1 MTSSLLLWGGAV
13 VLCSVASPILSF
25 SHGASRTS
33 CQEMIPGHI
42 RAHPLDPR
50 HSVVT
55 IETSASSYLPGQLI
69 TVTVRSSRDFMGF
82 LLQARSVGGERN
94 GIEQGLGVRTE
105 RLGPL
110 LVGGSWIRTPPGT
123 HTLRCLFEGDTVTHS
138 DKQLKRNLSFVW
150 RAPDMPKGDI
160 RFHITVVQ
168 SYFIYWTGVESRVVR
183 DRSPSVWR
191 GSRTKMVDGAST
203 VFAVQKTATA
213 QTVPKKQTDRGAT
226 LAPFLGRTSDI
237 KSVTEI
243 LKFLKTQTID
253 DHKTLET
260 NSSLTWTDH
269 TVTVRKTLTSGS
281 LPSNTHATPGVFAGV
296 SSEITTKPFSFTT
309 RDFPLRL
316 SLPDTRYMVNTNF
329 PLATFV
335 PLDPLSPEKG
345 LLTKNK
351 DPQMISQERK
361 LNNNPGRKDYMT
373 LTLKTTQ
380 GPPMKTFYSP
390 HTASAYPNSKDPSNK
405 QPKQFETSSS
415 PERLGDNIQTKSQMS
430 IIKTEVTSSYQA
442 SSYESSR
449 FRTPAFKADLKS
461 QTSIGPRSTPKQTSS
476 PPTTMPNILPALS
489 VMKPTEGQ
497 PFPLQIEK
505 IQSDMSTETFRPSSQ
520 TLSQTGRGFSQ
531 SFVTPQQVTV
541 STGVKDPKSQKD
553 TNTIILPFVP
563 SNTSSSSDS
572 LNISFVIHLSEN
584 FTVHQSGGSVSVS
597 KNPSVTSTSSIH
609 SPSPPS
615 EDKPKTTPAHSVPPS
630 PSPISMPPHLTFT
643 QQRHTAQ
650 PTIPT
655 SSTISS
661 VSASNHP
668 STSTLTALLSPL
680 YSTSSRFSSASTRPP
695 AFSSFYSN
703 SLFYHSAPTLAPPS
717 FSATLPSTAS
727 STSFMSPNTSP
738 YPEPTSAPH
747 HFINTPFPSSV
758 PHKITV
764 GETLITQTRSI
775 ISKTHLTSPV
785 HRKVVHPNPKPYPN
799 LRPNR
804 GQEIQPNIHNT
815 DTKPKRPSDPSET
828 PENEG
833 KYPDIVPRHRAWE
846 LGMLLACSAGLGMA
860 LVVGVR
866 YVYRQACGRRTEV
879 TLKDREREY
888 GRGEHGLIQLQEC
901 GDLVRVRKLRENSFV
916 LLAEYDILPSATN

>member
-55 IETSASSYLPGQLI
+55 IETAASSYLPGQLI

-82 LLQARSVGGERN
+82 LLQARSVG
-94 GIEQGLGVRTE
+94 
-105 RLGPL
+105 
-110 LVGGSWIRTPPGT
+110 GT

-168 SYFIYWTGVESRVVR
+168 SYFIYWTGIESRMVR
-183 DRSPSVWR
+183 DRSPSAWR

-203 VFAVQKTATA
+203 VFAVQKTTTA
-213 QTVPKKQTDRGAT
+213 QT
-226 LAPFLGRTSDI
+226 GR
-237 KSVTEI
+237 
-243 LKFLKTQTID
+243 
-253 DHKTLET
+253 
-260 NSSLTWTDH
+260 H
-269 TVTVRKTLTSGS
+269 TVVTMSKKAEQQR
-281 LPSNTHATPGVFAGV
+281 
-296 SSEITTKPFSFTT
+296 FS
-309 RDFPLRL
+309 
-316 SLPDTRYMVNTNF
+316 
-329 PLATFV
+329 
-335 PLDPLSPEKG
+335 
-345 LLTKNK
+345 
-351 DPQMISQERK
+351 
-361 LNNNPGRKDYMT
+361 
-373 LTLKTTQ
+373 
-380 GPPMKTFYSP
+380 
-390 HTASAYPNSKDPSNK
+390 
-405 QPKQFETSSS
+405 
-415 PERLGDNIQTKSQMS
+415 
-430 IIKTEVTSSYQA
+430 
-442 SSYESSR
+442 
-449 FRTPAFKADLKS
+449 DLKS
-461 QTSIGPRSTPKQTSS
+461 QTSIGPRSTQKQTSS
-476 PPTTMPNILPALS
+476 PPTTTPNILPPALS
-489 VMKPTEGQ
+489 VMKPTQAQ

-505 IQSDMSTETFRPSSQ
+505 IQSDTSTETFRPSSQ
-520 TLSQTGRGFSQ
+520 TGRVFSQ
-531 SFVTPQQVTV
+531 SFVTPQPVTV
-541 STGVKDPKSQKD
+541 STGVEDPKSQKD
-553 TNTIILPFVP
+553 TKTITLPFVP

-615 EDKPKTTPAHSVPPS
+615 EDKPKTTAAH
-630 PSPISMPPHLTFT
+630 
-643 QQRHTAQ
+643 
-650 PTIPT
+650 
-655 SSTISS
+655 
-661 VSASNHP
+661 
-668 STSTLTALLSPL
+668 
-680 YSTSSRFSSASTRPP
+680 Y
-695 AFSSFYSN
+695 
-703 SLFYHSAPTLAPPS
+703 
-717 FSATLPSTAS
+717 
-727 STSFMSPNTSP
+727 
-738 YPEPTSAPH
+738 
-747 HFINTPFPSSV
+747 
-758 PHKITV
+758 
-764 GETLITQTRSI
+764 
-775 ISKTHLTSPV
+775 
-785 HRKVVHPNPKPYPN
+785 VVHPNPKPYPN
-799 LRPNR
+799 LRPNS

-815 DTKPKRPSDPSET
+815 DTKPKRPSET

-888 GRGEHGLIQLQEC
+888 GRGEPGLIQLQEC

>member
-1 MTSSLLLWGGAV
+1 
-13 VLCSVASPILSF
+13 
-25 SHGASRTS
+25 
-33 CQEMIPGHI
+33 
-42 RAHPLDPR
+42 
-50 HSVVT
+50 
-55 IETSASSYLPGQLI
+55 
-69 TVTVRSSRDFMGF
+69 
-82 LLQARSVGGERN
+82 
-94 GIEQGLGVRTE
+94 
-105 RLGPL
+105 
-110 LVGGSWIRTPPGT
+110 
-123 HTLRCLFEGDTVTHS
+123 
-138 DKQLKRNLSFVW
+138 
-150 RAPDMPKGDI
+150 
-160 RFHITVVQ
+160 
-168 SYFIYWTGVESRVVR
+168 
-183 DRSPSVWR
+183 
-191 GSRTKMVDGAST
+191 
-203 VFAVQKTATA
+203 
-213 QTVPKKQTDRGAT
+213 
-226 LAPFLGRTSDI
+226 
-237 KSVTEI
+237 
-243 LKFLKTQTID
+243 
-253 DHKTLET
+253 
-260 NSSLTWTDH
+260 
-269 TVTVRKTLTSGS
+269 
-281 LPSNTHATPGVFAGV
+281 
-296 SSEITTKPFSFTT
+296 
-309 RDFPLRL
+309 
-316 SLPDTRYMVNTNF
+316 MVNTNF

-335 PLDPLSPEKG
+335 QSNPLDPLSPEKG

-351 DPQMISQERK
+351 DPQIISQERK
-361 LNNNPGRKDYMT
+361 LNNNPGRKGYMM

-390 HTASAYPNSKDPSNK
+390 HTPSAYPNSKDPSNE
-405 QPKQFETSSS
+405 QPKQFETPSSS
-415 PERLGDNIQTKSQMS
+415 ERLGDNIQTKSQMS

-449 FRTPAFKADLKS
+449 FRTPTFKADLKS
-461 QTSIGPRSTPKQTSS
+461 QTSIGPRSTQKQTSS
-476 PPTTMPNILPALS
+476 PPTTTPNILPPALS
-489 VMKPTEGQ
+489 VMKPTQAQ

-505 IQSDMSTETFRPSSQ
+505 IQSDTSTETFRPSSQ
-520 TLSQTGRGFSQ
+520 TGRVFSQ
-531 SFVTPQQVTV
+531 SFVTPQPVTV
-541 STGVKDPKSQKD
+541 STGVEDPKSQKD
-553 TNTIILPFVP
+553 TKTITLPFVP

-615 EDKPKTTPAHSVPPS
+615 EDKPKTTAAHYVLPS

-643 QQRHTAQ
+643 QQRQTAP

-680 YSTSSRFSSASTRPP
+680 YSTSSPFSSASTRPP
-695 AFSSFYSN
+695 AFSPFSSN
-703 SLFYHSAPTLAPPS
+703 SLFYHSAPTLSPPS

-738 YPEPTSAPH
+738 YPEPTSAPY
-747 HFINTPFPSSV
+747 HFVNTPLPSSV
-758 PHKITV
+758 PHKVTV
-764 GETLITQTRSI
+764 GEKLITQTHSI
-775 ISKTHLTSPV
+775 ISDTKTHFTSPA

-799 LRPNR
+799 LRPNS

-815 DTKPKRPSDPSET
+815 DTKPKRPSET

-888 GRGEHGLIQLQEC
+888 GRGEPGLIQLQEC